1 MKSEQLVEQS
11 LLENLYYLRTI
22 REYCADIQA
31 SFFENNQEYITTA
44 EDFARRCEEL
54 GERVINIADGKINE
68 FALNSEIFVT
78 KYTLEC
84 EKETERL
91 FGIDI
96 NTTLTERE
104 LTLTSGAVENPSQE
118 LITEI
123 QNINKDALVI
133 TKNFIS
139 FCQEIKEKL
148 ENSTL
153 FSYAYPSFYGTIIKD
168 TTNYQNELERL
179 IKNEPVDPT
188 SAIDY
193 EILFNEYLRDCIT
206 FIRSWT
212 DPIHLSIL
220 EDCDELIKNLT
231 LLINLYQNT
240 DLTPYNQQ
248 QLSAQSLKVVDL
260 CREFLSRLITQVLE
274 SKVYCAV
281 VPITLDN
288 FYTGANFYRYNLLA
302 SRPFTETTES

>member
-1 MKSEQLVEQS
+1 MKSEQLVEKS

-44 EDFARRCEEL
+44 EDFAKKCEEL
-54 GERVINIADGKINE
+54 GERVIAIANEKINN
-68 FALNSEIFVT
+68 FAIESEIFVT
-78 KYTLEC
+78 EYTLEC

-96 NTTLTERE
+96 NTDLTEKE
-104 LTLTSGAVENPSQE
+104 LSLTSGTVENPSQE
-118 LITEI
+118 LVTEI

-153 FSYAYPSFYGTIIKD
+153 FSYAYPSFYDTIIADSKNFQ
-168 TTNYQNELERL
+168 TELERL
-179 IKNEPVDPT
+179 IRNEPLDPT

-193 EILFNEYLRDCIT
+193 EILFNDYLKQCIT

-212 DPIHLSIL
+212 DPIHLSII
-220 EDCDELIKNLT
+220 EECDDLIRNFT

-240 DLTPYNQQ
+240 NLTPYNQQ
-248 QLSAQSLKVVDL
+248 QLSAQSLKLVDL
-260 CREFLSRLITQVLE
+260 SRDFLSRLIKQVLASE
-274 SKVYCAV
+274 VYCAV

-288 FYTGANFYRYNLLA
+288 IYTGANFYRYNLLA
-302 SRPFTETTES
+302 SRPFTEE